1 MKAVSRKLLKSKPL
15 VSIVMPVRNAG
26 THLVACLDSI
36 AAQSCTDYE
45 LLAIDDGSS
54 DDSATILADRARED
68 PRIRLS
74 RLAPVG
80 IVRALNLGLNQAR
93 ATLIARMDAD
103 DLMHE
108 RRLELQ
114 LECFH
119 SQPEL
124 VLVAS
129 QVCGFPDSQMDRGMR
144 EYLRWQN
151 SVTDTEDIAN
161 QRYIESPLCH
171 PSVTFKRAPVLAAGG
186 YRDGEFPEDYE
197 LWLRLLALELPMYK
211 LAQEFVQWRQSDLS
225 LSKTDPRYQRSAF
238 DQLRAQYLAQDPR
251 LATSRPLVIWGAGRR
266 TRQRCRWLIER
277 GFKPSAWIDID
288 PKKIGQSINGIRVH
302 EPRWLVRYEST
313 VRPFVLVYV
322 TNHGARD
329 IIASELTEMGY
340 CCGTD
345 FLMVG

>member
-1 MKAVSRKLLKSKPL
+1 
-15 VSIVMPVRNAG
+15 MPVRNAG
-26 THLVACLDSI
+26 AHLVACLDSI
-36 AAQSCTDYE
+36 AAQSCRDYE

-54 DDSATILADRARED
+54 DDSATIVANRARED
-68 PRIRLS
+68 PRIHLS
-74 RLAPVG
+74 RLPPLG
-80 IVRALNLGLNQAR
+80 IVPALNFGLNQAR
-93 ATLIARMDAD
+93 ACLIARMDAD

-114 LECFH
+114 LECFR

-129 QVCGFPDSQMDRGMR
+129 QVSGIPDSQVDRGMR

-151 SVTDTEDIAN
+151 SVTSTQDIAD

-171 PSVTFKRAPVLAAGG
+171 PSVTFKREPVLAAGG
-186 YRDGEFPEDYE
+186 YREGEFPEDYE

-211 LAQEFVQWRQSDLS
+211 LAEELVHWRQSDFS

-251 LATSRPLVIWGAGRR
+251 LASSRPLVIWGAGRR
-266 TRQRCRWLIER
+266 TRQRCRWLMEG
-277 GFKPSAWIDID
+277 GFEPSAWIDID
-288 PKKIGQSINGIRVH
+288 PKKIGQSINGVRVY
-302 EPRWLVRYEST
+302 EPRWLLRNEST
-313 VRPFVLVYV
+313 ARPFVLVYV
-322 TNHGARD
+322 NNHGARD
-329 IIASELTEMGY
+329 IIASDLTEMGY
-340 CCGTD
+340 ACGTD